1 MQSDTLD
8 ITALEWNE
16 RGFVELQL
24 WANWKT
30 SMKGRV
36 GLELSWRKEKFSIL
50 VLKGP
55 TRKQWYKKW
64 QLLHYF
70 GMSNHITILSYY
82 KYQP

>member
-1 MQSDTLD
+1 MQSDTFN
-8 ITALEWNE
+8 ITTLEWNE
-16 RGFVELQL
+16 QGFVGLQL

-36 GLELSWRKEKFSIL
+36 GLKLSLRKAKFSIL

-64 QLLHYF
+64 RLLH
-70 GMSNHITILSYY
+70 
-82 KYQP
+82 